1 MLPSDLKKKK
11 KKELSLKLK
20 VAIAFQR
27 FKLFEKLAVVNT
39 VRRHEV
45 HRRGLQKSQNQSS
58 FQDQSE
64 TAVSG
69 AVLELMPNKMHAT
82 PQRF

>member
-1 MLPSDLKKKK
+1 MGKKT
-11 KKELSLKLK
+11 SLKLK
-20 VAIAFQR
+20 VAIAFQG
-27 FKLFEKLAVVNT
+27 FKLFEKLSVVNT
-39 VRRHEV
+39 VRRYKV
-45 HRRGLQKSQNQSS
+45 HRRGLQESQNQST
-58 FQDQSE
+58 FQDQSD